1 MVECDYYNKLMRPN
15 TPTSNEESSSTQPLL
30 VRVFGPAIGGVLLFG
45 VEVLQIIIIA
55 AAIII
60 PVRYFL
66 VQPFYVRGASME
78 PTFEDREYLLIDE
91 ISYRFSEPQRGDV
104 VVFRYPRDKTEFFI
118 KRVIGLPGDTVEIK
132 NGKVT
137 VTNDAHTGG
146 VVLEEE
152 YILQPATQGT
162 EHVTLNPNEYFVL
175 GDNRS
180 ASLDSRS
187 FGPIKDEHIVG
198 KVWLRGLPIDKF
210 WVFEAPTYEALN

>member
-1 MVECDYYNKLMRPN
+1 MFRKKKTEEGSV
-15 TPTSNEESSSTQPLL
+15 TANESLL
-30 VRVFGPAIGGVLLFG
+30 VRVFGPAIGGVLLF
-45 VEVLQIIIIA
+45 VLEIVQIVVIA

-91 ISYRFSEPQRGDV
+91 ISYRFTEVERGDV

-118 KRVIGLPGDTVEIK
+118 KRVIGVPGDTVRVAD
-132 NGKVT
+132 GKVT
-137 VTNDAHTGG
+137 VTNDAHMSG

-152 YILQPATQGT
+152 YVSQPVTTGS
-162 EHVTLNPNEYFVL
+162 EHVTLNPDEYFVL

-187 FGPIKDEHIVG
+187 FGPIKSEHIVG
-198 KVWLRGLPIDKF
+198 KVWLRGLPLDRF
-210 WVFEAPTYEALN
+210 WIFEPPIYEELSE